1 MAGWPS
7 YYTDVNDFF
16 FVFGKFCNL
25 QPVKFNTAVTVIC
38 TIKFSLGTRPSKNLR
53 NGSGKWGGVHVEWG
67 KMCLPWGR
75 NCMNGV

>member
-25 QPVKFNTAVTVIC
+25 QPVKFNTAGHPYMYYKV
-38 TIKFSLGTRPSKNLR
+38 SLRTRPSKKSGK
-53 NGSGKWGGVHVEWG
+53 GSGKCSGVHVEWG
-67 KMCLPWGR
+67 KMCLSWGR
-75 NCMNGV
+75 KT